1 MEVNSYEKTRK
12 NKEKKGAKAPFKIKE
27 VFMQKR
33 SIVIGVG
40 NMLFKDEGIGIYA
53 SEYIKQNYEFDD
65 ESLEIIDGGTLG
77 FKLMAYFQEYDNVII
92 LDTVSIEDEV
102 GGIYRLPSDVLL
114 GLGNYRKT
122 AHEVVIVEMLEI
134 VSVLD
139 SHANVTIIGII
150 PKDIES
156 VQIGLTIEMENK
168 FEEFILNGIKEIE
181 SLGIKATKVNN
192 IAVSDVVKSMI
203 GSYNGEHLTRI
214 PNEEDFT
221 HAINL

>member
-1 MEVNSYEKTRK
+1 MKKK
-12 NKEKKGAKAPFKIKE
+12 N
-27 VFMQKR
+27 
-33 SIVIGVG
+33 IVIGVG

-53 SEYIKQNYEFDD
+53 AEYISQNYEFDD
-65 ESLEIIDGGTLG
+65 KDLEIIDGGTLG
-77 FKLMAYFQEYDNVII
+77 FKLMTYFQEYDNVII

-102 GGIYRLPSDVLL
+102 GSIYRLPSDVLL
-114 GLGNYRKT
+114 GLGTYRKT
-122 AHEVVIVEMLEI
+122 AHEVEIVEMLEI

-139 SHANVTIIGII
+139 SYANVTIIGII
-150 PKDIES
+150 PKDIIS
-156 VQIGLTIEMENK
+156 VGIGLTATMEDK

-181 SLGIKATKVNN
+181 SLGIKAIKVKN
-192 IAVSDVVKSMI
+192 ILIPDIVKSMI

>member
-1 MEVNSYEKTRK
+1 MKKK
-12 NKEKKGAKAPFKIKE
+12 N
-27 VFMQKR
+27 
-33 SIVIGVG
+33 IVIGVG

-53 SEYIKQNYEFDD
+53 AEYISQNYKFDYKD
-65 ESLEIIDGGTLG
+65 LEIIDGGTLG
-77 FKLMAYFQEYDNVII
+77 FKLMTYFQEYDNVII

-102 GGIYRLPSDVLL
+102 GSIYRLPSDVLL
-114 GLGNYRKT
+114 GLGTYRKT
-122 AHEVVIVEMLEI
+122 AHEVEIVEMLEI

-139 SHANVTIIGII
+139 SYANVTIIGII
-150 PKDIES
+150 PKDIIS
-156 VQIGLTIEMENK
+156 VGIGLTATMEDK

-181 SLGIKATKVNN
+181 SLGIKATKVKN
-192 IAVSDVVKSMI
+192 ILIPDIVKSMI

>member
-1 MEVNSYEKTRK
+1 MT
-12 NKEKKGAKAPFKIKE
+12 
-27 VFMQKR
+27 
-33 SIVIGVG
+33 
-40 NMLFKDEGIGIYA
+40 
-53 SEYIKQNYEFDD
+53 
-65 ESLEIIDGGTLG
+65 
-77 FKLMAYFQEYDNVII
+77 YFQDYDNVII

-122 AHEVVIVEMLEI
+122 AHEVEIVEMLEI

-139 SHANVTIIGII
+139 SHAKVTIIGII
-150 PKDIES
+150 PEDIVS
-156 VQIGLTIEMENK
+156 VGIGLTEQMENR

-192 IAVSDVVKSMI
+192 ISIEDVVKSMI
-203 GSYNGEHLTRI
+203 GSYNGSHLTRI

>member
-1 MEVNSYEKTRK
+1 MS
-12 NKEKKGAKAPFKIKE
+12 
-27 VFMQKR
+27 R

-53 SEYIKQNYEFDD
+53 SEYIKQNYKFDD
-65 ESLEIIDGGTLG
+65 ETLEIIDGGTLG
-77 FKLMAYFQEYDNVII
+77 FKLMTYFQEYDNVII

-122 AHEVVIVEMLEI
+122 AHEVEIVEMLEI

-139 SHANVTIIGII
+139 SHAKVTIIGII
-150 PKDIES
+150 PEDIVS
-156 VQIGLTIEMENK
+156 VGIGLTEQMENR

-181 SLGIKATKVNN
+181 SLGIKATKVND
-192 IAVSDVVKSMI
+192 ISIEDVVKSMI
-203 GSYNGEHLTRI
+203 GSYNGSHLTRI

>member
-1 MEVNSYEKTRK
+1 MKKK
-12 NKEKKGAKAPFKIKE
+12 N
-27 VFMQKR
+27 
-33 SIVIGVG
+33 IVIGVG

-53 SEYIKQNYEFDD
+53 AEYISQNYKFDD
-65 ESLEIIDGGTLG
+65 KDLEIIDGGTLG
-77 FKLMAYFQEYDNVII
+77 FKLMTYFQEYDNVII

-102 GGIYRLPSDVLL
+102 GSIYRLPSDVLL
-114 GLGNYRKT
+114 GLGTYRKT
-122 AHEVVIVEMLEI
+122 AHEVEIVEMLEI

-139 SHANVTIIGII
+139 SYANVTIIGII
-150 PKDIES
+150 PKDIIS
-156 VQIGLTIEMENK
+156 VGIGLTSTMEDK

-181 SLGIKATKVNN
+181 SLGIKATKVKN
-192 IAVSDVVKSMI
+192 ILIPDIVKSMI

>member
-1 MEVNSYEKTRK
+1 MS
-12 NKEKKGAKAPFKIKE
+12 
-27 VFMQKR
+27 R

-65 ESLEIIDGGTLG
+65 ETLEIIDGGTLG
-77 FKLMAYFQEYDNVII
+77 FKLMTYFQEYDNVII

-122 AHEVVIVEMLEI
+122 AHEVEIVEMLEI

-139 SHANVTIIGII
+139 SHAKVTIIGII
-150 PKDIES
+150 PEDIVS
-156 VQIGLTIEMENK
+156 VGIGLTEQMENR

-181 SLGIKATKVNN
+181 SLGIKATKVND
-192 IAVSDVVKSMI
+192 ISIEDVVKSMI
-203 GSYNGEHLTRI
+203 GSYNGSHLTRI

>member
-1 MEVNSYEKTRK
+1 M
-12 NKEKKGAKAPFKIKE
+12 KK
-27 VFMQKR
+27 R
-33 SIVIGVG
+33 NIVIGVG

-53 SEYIKQNYEFDD
+53 SEYIKQNYKFDD
-65 ESLEIIDGGTLG
+65 EELEIIDGGTLG
-77 FKLMAYFQEYDNVII
+77 FKLMTYFQEYDNVII

-102 GGIYRLPSDVLL
+102 GSIYRLPSDVLL
-114 GLGNYRKT
+114 GLGTYRKT
-122 AHEVVIVEMLEI
+122 AHEVEIVEMLEI

-139 SHANVTIIGII
+139 SYANVTIIGII
-150 PKDIES
+150 PKDIIS
-156 VQIGLTIEMENK
+156 VGIGLTATMEDK

-181 SLGIKATKVNN
+181 SLGIKAIKVKN
-192 IAVSDVVKSMI
+192 ILIPDIVKSMI

>member
-1 MEVNSYEKTRK
+1 MS
-12 NKEKKGAKAPFKIKE
+12 
-27 VFMQKR
+27 R

-53 SEYIKQNYEFDD
+53 SEYIRQNYEFDD
-65 ESLEIIDGGTLG
+65 ETLEIIDGGTLG
-77 FKLMAYFQEYDNVII
+77 FKLMTYFQDYDNVII

-122 AHEVVIVEMLEI
+122 AHEVEIVEMLEI

-139 SHANVTIIGII
+139 SHAKVTIIGII
-150 PKDIES
+150 PEDIVS
-156 VQIGLTIEMENK
+156 VGIGLTPKMENR

-181 SLGIKATKVNN
+181 SLGIKATKVND
-192 IAVSDVVKSMI
+192 ISIEDVVKSMI
-203 GSYNGEHLTRI
+203 GSYNGSHLTRI

>member
-1 MEVNSYEKTRK
+1 M
-12 NKEKKGAKAPFKIKE
+12 KK
-27 VFMQKR
+27 R
-33 SIVIGVG
+33 NIVIGVG

-53 SEYIKQNYEFDD
+53 AEYIKQNYKFDD

-77 FKLMAYFQEYDNVII
+77 FKLMTYFQEYDNVII
-92 LDTVSIEDEV
+92 LDTVSIEDTIGE
-102 GGIYRLPSDVLL
+102 IYRLPSEILL

-122 AHEVVIVEMLEI
+122 AHEVEIVEMLEI

-139 SHANVTIIGII
+139 SHADVTIIGII
-150 PKDIES
+150 PEDIIS
-156 VQIGLTIEMENK
+156 VGIGLTKTMENR

-181 SLGIKATKVNN
+181 SLGIKAKKVNN
-192 IAVSDVVKSMI
+192 ILIPDIVKSMI

>member
-1 MEVNSYEKTRK
+1 M
-12 NKEKKGAKAPFKIKE
+12 KK
-27 VFMQKR
+27 R
-33 SIVIGVG
+33 NIVIGVG

-65 ESLEIIDGGTLG
+65 EELEIIDGGTLG
-77 FKLMAYFQEYDNVII
+77 FKLMTYFQEYDNVII

-122 AHEVVIVEMLEI
+122 AHEVEIVEMLEI

-139 SHANVTIIGII
+139 SHAKVTIIGII
-150 PKDIES
+150 PEDIIS
-156 VQIGLTIEMENK
+156 VEIGLTQSMENR
-168 FEEFILNGIKEIE
+168 FEEFILNSIKEIE
-181 SLGIKATKVNN
+181 SLGIKATKINN
-192 IAVSDVVKSMI
+192 ILIPDIVKSMI
-203 GSYNGEHLTRI
+203 GSYNGEHLNRI

>member
-1 MEVNSYEKTRK
+1 M
-12 NKEKKGAKAPFKIKE
+12 KK
-27 VFMQKR
+27 R
-33 SIVIGVG
+33 NIVIGVG

-53 SEYIKQNYEFDD
+53 AEYIKQNYKFDD

-77 FKLMAYFQEYDNVII
+77 FKRMTYFQEYDNVII
-92 LDTVSIEDEV
+92 LDTVSIEDTV
-102 GGIYRLPSDVLL
+102 GEIYRLPSEILL

-122 AHEVVIVEMLEI
+122 AHEVEIVEMLEI

-139 SHANVTIIGII
+139 SHADVTIIGII
-150 PKDIES
+150 PEDIIS
-156 VQIGLTIEMENK
+156 VGIGLTQTMENR

-181 SLGIKATKVNN
+181 SLGIKAKKVNN
-192 IAVSDVVKSMI
+192 ILIPDIVKSMI